1 MNERETN
8 KEKKNMRFK
17 KQFAVLTI
25 LLLAIVVAYAT
36 PPVGILF
43 NNILSMGVASD
54 DLDEHVKIKG
64 DEHGPKDDWKVA
76 LSTKGA
82 SDFYIQD
89 IDIAPGGYAG
99 WHTHAGI
106 FVGTV
111 ITGSIDFYDENCQ
124 LRTFTAGEVWTENDK
139 LHTIANHGTV
149 DAHAQFVY
157 FIKHGQ
163 PRRID
168 QPARACAPSTGVW

>member
-1 MNERETN
+1 
-8 KEKKNMRFK
+8 MRFK

-25 LLLAIVVAYAT
+25 LLLAVVVAFAT

-43 NNILSMGVASD
+43 NNILSMGVSSD

-64 DEHGPKDDWKVA
+64 DEEGSQDDWRIS

-89 IDIAPGGYAG
+89 IAIAPGGTSG
-99 WHTHAGI
+99 WHTHPGI

-111 ITGSIDFYDENCQ
+111 LTGSIDFYDENCQ
-124 LRTFTAGEVWTENDK
+124 LRTFTAGQVWTENNK
-139 LHTIANHGTV
+139 LHAIANHSTV
-149 DAHAQFVY
+149 DARAQFVY
-157 FIKHGQ
+157 LIKHLQ

-168 QPARACAPSTGVW
+168 QPAPVCAPSTGIW